1 MITMTNNI
9 VSVLLSTYN
18 REPYLKQT
26 INSIVDQTYKKIE
39 LIIIDDGSTDNT
51 WKELLKTKKE
61 HQKRFVNIILK
72 KQKNQGIGLS
82 AIKLFKLAHGDYC
95 FFIDSDDT
103 IKPNAIS
110 LLHNFLS
117 QNNDYVL
124 AVGDNEY
131 IDSNSKIFYL
141 DKHRNHTYNKS
152 KAVYKTRN
160 QSLQNIRTDINLYSS
175 DFGKYSSLIKENY
188 ILNGFLVRTKAIA
201 KIGGFVKE
209 APAYDYYLMLQLSKY
224 SKFKYID
231 EVLYSYRCHNDNDFS
246 TSKILTTRV
255 CKTLQYELNLIK
267 HINLNKLTS
276 NAKTCIKNKFAEL
289 ILTSRIQNLLSK

>member
-1 MITMTNNI
+1 MITMTTNI

-18 REPYLKQT
+18 REQYLKETIHSIINQT
-26 INSIVDQTYKKIE
+26 FKNIE

-51 WKELLKTKKE
+51 WEELLKIKKE
-61 HQKRFVNIILK
+61 YKKRFVNIILK
-72 KQKNQGIGLS
+72 KQRNQGIGLS

-103 IKPNAIS
+103 IKTNAIS

-117 QNNDYVL
+117 HNSDYVL

-131 IDSNSKIFYL
+131 IDNNSKIFYL
-141 DKHRNHTYNKS
+141 DKHRNHTYDKR

-175 DFGKYSSLIKENY
+175 DFGKYSSLVKENY
-188 ILNGFLVRTKAIA
+188 ILNGFLVSTKAIE
-201 KIGGFVKE
+201 KIGGFVKD
-209 APAYDYYLMLQLSKY
+209 APAYDYYLMLQLAKY

-246 TSKILTTRV
+246 TSKILSDRV
-255 CKTLQYELNLIK
+255 CKTLQYELKLIK
-267 HINLNKLTS
+267 DINLKNLTT
-276 NAKTCIKNKFAEL
+276 NAKTCIKNKFAQL
-289 ILTSRIQNLLSK
+289 ILTSRIQNLLLK